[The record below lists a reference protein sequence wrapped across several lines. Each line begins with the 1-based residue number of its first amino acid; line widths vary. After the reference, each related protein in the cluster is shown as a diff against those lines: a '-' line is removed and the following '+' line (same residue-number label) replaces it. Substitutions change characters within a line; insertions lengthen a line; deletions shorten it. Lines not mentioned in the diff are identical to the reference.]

1 MAVKFR
7 GLRHREVVLIDGP
20 AGWGEFAPFADY
32 SAREAAPGCAL
43 GWKLPTRVSF
53 PKP

>member
-32 SAREAAPGCAL
+32 TARETTPWPVSYTHL
-43 GWKLPTRVSF
+43 TLPTSDLV
-53 PKP
+53 